1 VDVINLL
8 PSPHV
13 HTTEHAGGSEDPDSL
28 VLENHGDFHGV
39 QEISVNYTS
48 SEELLDCITMV
59 VNSCF
64 LTMIADL
71 LNDLEPKTMVECK

>member
-1 VDVINLL
+1 
-8 PSPHV
+8 V
-13 HTTEHAGGSEDPDSL
+13 HTTEHAGESKDPDSL
-28 VLENHGDFHGV
+28 VLENLDEFYGV

-48 SEELLDCITMV
+48 SEELLDRITTV

-64 LTMIADL
+64 LTIVADL